1 MTKITRA
8 ELIPVSSPM
17 AHPLIM
23 PNTYITEIHSVML
36 KLYTDD
42 GAVGFADAGDTSTW
56 YRGEMQSSMMAMLAD
71 HIIPQAVIGADPNN
85 IEAIVAKMDLLFN
98 ENNQSKALVD
108 FALHDLKGKLLDTP
122 VYNLLGGKTK
132 DFVETGWV
140 SSPGTDEEVVDEAE
154 KAFAAGYSI
163 VKQKIGRGS
172 VDADVAMIQALREG
186 VGPDRKLVADVN
198 GFWNYEEALHALKEL
213 EDVNLFFIEQPLPRW
228 DVLGMARL
236 RNKIGTPVYADEA
249 VQDINTIRNV
259 VEAGAADGL
268 MIKMQKVG
276 GLVKAK
282 RFLTMARA
290 YGLPVLSG
298 CMSGSGLEA
307 SPAAHFLVADEWASN
322 FVHENVGPLTN
333 HHQFD
338 TVSGNPH
345 QDLDIAKNVPVFKD
359 GKLFPNEGPGLGIE
373 LNEEFI
379 AEYQTPGKSILVV
392 E

>member
-1 MTKITRA
+1 MKITKA

-23 PNTYITEIHSVML
+23 PNTYITEIHSVLL

-42 GAVGFADAGDTSTW
+42 GLVGFADGGDTSSW
-56 YRGEMQSSMMAMLAD
+56 YRGELQESMMAMMARHL
-71 HIIPQAVIGADPNN
+71 IPNCVLGADPNN
-85 IEAIVAKMDLLFN
+85 IEAIIARMDLLTN
-98 ENNQSKALVD
+98 DNNQSKATID
-108 FALHDLKGKLLDTP
+108 FALHDLKGKALNTP
-122 VYNLLGGKTK
+122 VYNLLGGKSK

-140 SSPGTDEEVVDEAE
+140 SSPGTDEEVVEEAQ
-154 KAFAAGYSI
+154 KALAAGYSI

-172 VDADVAMIQALREG
+172 VKADVAMIKALREG
-186 VGPDRKLVADVN
+186 VGDDVPLVADVN

-213 EDVNLFFIEQPLPRW
+213 ESVNLHFIEQPVPRW
-228 DVLGMARL
+228 DIAGMIRL
-236 RNKIGTPVYADEA
+236 RQKVGTPIYADEA
-249 VQDINTIRNV
+249 VQDIVQIKEIAERH
-259 VEAGAADGL
+259 AADGL

-290 YGLPVLSG
+290 VDLPVLSG

-307 SPAAHFLVADEWASN
+307 SPAAHFLVADDWATN

-333 HHQFD
+333 HYQFD

-345 QDLDIAKNVPVFKD
+345 QDLDIALNVPVYKD
-359 GKLFPNEGPGLGIE
+359 GKLYPNEGPGLGIE
-373 LNEEFI
+373 LNDEFI
-379 AEYQTPGKSILVV
+379 EKYQTPGLDIIVV